1 MEHRH
6 SHRETVLKKQ
16 MNFASNHPHDANPL
30 SQQVRA
36 VIESQL
42 PLASGL
48 RAIAAEWGDRET
60 ARRLERLAD
69 ALERGQTVE
78 QAVQSTDGRLPAL
91 QQLFLSRLQPQ
102 DRIELAMEIVDQQRK
117 MIGLRREVFR
127 SLIYPSLLL
136 FLGTMLAFGA
146 PMLFASSFSDLFS
159 ELQVKL
165 SRSTTWAIIIGTRVS
180 PLVLVSMGL
189 GLLCAVLA
197 RWMLPRRTRTMLLS
211 SVPLVG
217 RIWHWSGVAEFSRWL
232 SLLLRAEVPLAEALR
247 TASQQVENGDLS
259 ITGERLARRVEAGES
274 LASAARSVGDWPLSS
289 LPLLDWGART
299 GTLSDALIAT
309 AEMLEGRA
317 RSRARWIRLTASP
330 ITFVI
335 IGVTIIGV
343 FASLVI
349 PNLQLLSALSG

>member
-1 MEHRH
+1 MNSSPNH
-6 SHRETVLKKQ
+6 SHD
-16 MNFASNHPHDANPL
+16 SNPL

-48 RAIAAEWGDRET
+48 RAIAAEWRDRAT
-60 ARRLERLAD
+60 AVRLERLAD

-78 QAVQSTDGRLPAL
+78 QALQSAEGS
-91 QQLFLSRLQPQ
+91 LSGWRHVLSSGASPSTPH
-102 DRIELAMEIVDQQRK
+102 RIQLAMQMLDQQRK
-117 MIGLRREVFR
+117 MIGLRREVGR
-127 SLIYPSLLL
+127 SLIYPCLLL
-136 FLGTMLAFGA
+136 FMGTILAFGA
-146 PMLFASSFSDLFS
+146 PMLVASSFSDLFR
-159 ELQVKL
+159 ELEVKL
-165 SRSTTWAIIIGTRVS
+165 NRSTTWAIMIGTRVS

-189 GLLCAVLA
+189 GFLSTMLA
-197 RWMLPRRTRTMLLS
+197 RFILPRSTRTMLLS

-247 TASQQVENGDLS
+247 TASQQVENGDLCS
-259 ITGERLARRVEAGES
+259 TGERLARRVEAGES
-274 LASAARSVGDWPLSS
+274 LVSAARALGDWPLSS
-289 LPLLDWGART
+289 LPLLDWGSRT
-299 GTLSDALIAT
+299 GTLPDALIAT

-343 FASLVI
+343 FASLII